1 MTATKAPTRLA
12 SRRRRWAAGA
22 YMELRD
28 KAIFALFLDQKQ
40 DRTGLNGSDLART
53 VGCSKQFISRLRHGH
68 DKTCKPET
76 ADLIARFLDVPLEA
90 LFVEKSSR
98 NTGEDAPQRGRK
110 AAA

>member
-1 MTATKAPTRLA
+1 MAATKAPTRLA
-12 SRRRRWAAGA
+12 TRRRRWAAGT

-28 KAIFALFLDQKQ
+28 PKMLALFMQQKRE
-40 DRTGLNGSDLART
+40 RTGLNASDLARAAG
-53 VGCSKQFISRLRHGH
+53 VSRQFISQLKHEH

-98 NTGEDAPQRGRK
+98 VTGQSVRQQKR
-110 AAA
+110 AA

>member
-1 MTATKAPTRLA
+1 MAGTKAPTRVA
-12 SRRRRWAAGA
+12 ARRRRWAAGT

-28 KAIFALFLDQKQ
+28 PKMLALFMQQKRE
-40 DRTGLNGSDLART
+40 RTGLNASNLADTAGVSR
-53 VGCSKQFISRLRHGH
+53 QFISQLKTGR

-98 NTGEDAPQRGRK
+98 DTGHAIKAQRR
-110 AAA
+110 AA